1 MTKKIPTI
9 TTFAL
14 TAFLIGAWSHATLNA
29 VGPDRGLLVSTAT
42 GIDLVQLTRNA
53 GPLLGEQFPAF

>member
-9 TTFAL
+9 ATFAL

-29 VGPDRGLLVSTAT
+29 VGPDLGTLASTAT
-42 GIDLVQLTRNA
+42 GIDLMQLTRNA
-53 GPLLGEQFPAF
+53 GPMPGEQFPAF